1 MQKGNNQTIVRDFNM
16 KLIIEA
22 LKREKLSSS
31 DLANKLHLSKPA
43 LSKIMDGMVELS
55 LVFASENKT
64 AKTNTKG
71 RKKTYFQLNG
81 ESGLVGV
88 IYFVG
93 TYIKILLADMTG
105 TVVEEKVLK
114 DCEFITHDILDEVV
128 RILKI
133 MIQSHESD
141 SKNLLNICI
150 SAPGKI
156 NKYTSEIEQSPKFLM
171 ANDFRLAHFLKD
183 IFNVRVS
190 VKNDINMLMVGEKNN
205 GSFKDKIK
213 NALLL
218 HIDVGIGGAI
228 LNENQ
233 ILEGE
238 QGYAGEFGL
247 IKTFD
252 RFGNSVYYDTLC
264 STNAILNQIKY
275 YRSIGEV
282 TSLGESFVLD
292 DVVNAFHQGDPLT
305 RHVVLDSARYIGI
318 LVGNL
323 FNIYNYYNILISGG
337 ITMFG
342 DDYLDV
348 VKHNSNSDVKQYNI
362 SFAQLGAEAT
372 TLGVIYTALDEG
384 FNYLL
389 ELRKLKY

>member
-16 KLIIEA
+16 KLVIEA
-22 LKREKLSSS
+22 LKKEKLSSS

-43 LSKIMDGMVELS
+43 LTKIMDDMVELK
-55 LVFASENKT
+55 LVFASENGT
-64 AKTNTKG
+64 TKTNTKG

-81 ESGLVGV
+81 ESGLVGI

-93 TYIKILLADMTG
+93 TYIRILLADMTG
-105 TVVEEKVLK
+105 AVVEEKKLE
-114 DCEFITHDILDEVV
+114 DCEFITHGILDEVV
-128 RILKI
+128 NILKD
-133 MIQSHESD
+133 MKQLHETEF
-141 SKNLLNICI
+141 KKLLNICI

-156 NKYTSEIEQSPKFLM
+156 NKYTSEIEQSPKFLV
-171 ANDFRLAHFLKD
+171 AKDFRLAHFLKE
-183 IFNVRVS
+183 IFNVKVS

-205 GSFKDKIK
+205 GSFKDKIE

-218 HIDVGIGGAI
+218 HIDVGIGGAT
-228 LNENQ
+228 LNQSQ

-238 QGYAGEFGL
+238 QGFAGEFGL

-264 STNAILNQIKY
+264 STNAIQNQIKY

-282 TSLGESFVLD
+282 TSLGESFTLKEVI
-292 DVVNAFHQGDPLT
+292 NAFHHGDSLT
-305 RHVVLDSARYIGI
+305 RHVVLESARYIGL

-323 FNIYNYYNILISGG
+323 FNIFNYYNILISGG

-342 DDYLDV
+342 NDYLDV
-348 VKHNSNSDVKQYNI
+348 VKQNSNDNIERYNI
-362 SFAQLGAEAT
+362 SFALLGAEAT
-372 TLGVIYTALDEG
+372 TLGVISTALDEG

-389 ELRKLKY
+389 ELRKQK